1 MGLEKTVI
9 NELDEE
15 LNVQDVYFSEG
26 DLHVMNGY
34 DLKSVV
40 GYMLVN
46 YPSVK
51 VIMDEDYLSKAFNP
65 YDTVNS

>member
-9 NELDEE
+9 NELDEQVG
-15 LNVQDVYFSEG
+15 VQDVYFAYG

-34 DLKSVV
+34 DLKAVT

-51 VIMDEDYLSKAFNP
+51 VIMDEDYLTEVFNP
-65 YDTVNS
+65 FDTVNS

>member
-9 NELDEE
+9 NELDEQVG
-15 LNVQDVYFSEG
+15 VQDVYFAYG

-46 YPSVK
+46 YPGVK
-51 VIMDEDYLSKAFNP
+51 VILDEDYLTEAFNP
-65 YDTVNS
+65 FDTVNS